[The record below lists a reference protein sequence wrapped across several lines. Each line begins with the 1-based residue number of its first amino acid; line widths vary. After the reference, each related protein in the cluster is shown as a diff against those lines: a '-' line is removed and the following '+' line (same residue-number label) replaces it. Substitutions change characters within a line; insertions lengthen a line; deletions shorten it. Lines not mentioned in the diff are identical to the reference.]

1 MNVTNPAPGPD
12 ASGVAGLHRQRSMAQ
27 SFGVDP
33 ERYDR
38 GRPAYP
44 DALVAAVRA
53 AAPGPDYLDVG
64 CGTGTEARQFRAAG
78 CAVLGVEPDER
89 MAAFARA
96 RGLAVEVTTFEEWD
110 PRGRRF
116 DAVVAGT
123 AWHWVDPDAGAA
135 KAAAVLRPGG
145 LLAPFWHVAT
155 PPDGVQD
162 AFAAA
167 FADVAPDLSVRLAAG
182 PPGIAGYQRVLDV
195 SADGIRRSGGFTEP
209 EQWLFEW
216 ERTYSRDE
224 WLDQLPTAGIITR
237 LAPADREH
245 ILTAVGRAIDR
256 SGAAILV
263 HYDTVVLAARRR

>member
-1 MNVTNPAPGPD
+1 
-12 ASGVAGLHRQRSMAQ
+12 MAQ

-44 DALVAAVRA
+44 EALVAAVVA
-53 AAPGPDYLDVG
+53 AAPGPEFLDVG

-78 CAVLGVEPDER
+78 CTVLGVEPDER
-89 MAAFARA
+89 MAAFARSD
-96 RGLAVEVTTFEEWD
+96 GLPVEVATFEDWD
-110 PRGRRF
+110 QKGRTF
-116 DAVVAGT
+116 DAIVAGT

-135 KAAAVLRPGG
+135 KAAALLRPGG

-155 PPDGVQD
+155 VPEAVQD
-162 AFAAA
+162 ALAAA
-167 FADVAPDLSVRLAAG
+167 FAEVAPDLPVRLAAG
-182 PPGIAGYQRVLDV
+182 PPGVAGYQPVLDV
-195 SADGIRRSGGFTEP
+195 AADGIRRAGGLTEP

-224 WLDQLPTAGIITR
+224 WLDQVPTSGIITR

-245 ILTAVGRAIDR
+245 ILAAVGKAIDR
-256 SGAAILV
+256 STGTIVV
-263 HYDTVVLAARRR
+263 HYDSVVLAARRR

>member
-1 MNVTNPAPGPD
+1 
-12 ASGVAGLHRQRSMAQ
+12 MAQ

-44 DALVAAVRA
+44 DALVAAVLA
-53 AAPGPDYLDVG
+53 AAPGPDLLDVG

-78 CAVLGVEPDER
+78 CTVLGVEPDAR
-89 MAAFARA
+89 MAAFARSGGLPVEVATFEDWDA
-96 RGLAVEVTTFEEWD
+96 RGRD
-110 PRGRRF
+110 F

-155 PPDGVQD
+155 APDDVQG
-162 AFAAA
+162 AVAAA
-167 FADVAPDLSVRLAAG
+167 FAEVVPDLPAGLAAG
-182 PPGIAGYQRVLDV
+182 PAGIAGYQPVLDV
-195 SADGIRRSGGFTEP
+195 AADGMRRAGGLTEP

-216 ERTYSRDE
+216 EHACSRDE
-224 WLDQLPTAGIITR
+224 WLDQLPTSGLIAR
-237 LAPADREH
+237 LPAADRER
-245 ILTAVGRAIDR
+245 IVAAVGRQLDPSAGSIV
-256 SGAAILV
+256 V
-263 HYDTVVLAARRR
+263 HYDSVVLAARRR